1 MAGQH
6 LVFLL
11 RKTKWRGV
19 DLNHRPVGYEPNAL
33 SAELPRQNQILR
45 MLILFEKE
53 QIGKYFLYTNL
64 LELVYHKTLL
74 KLMKTSLNT
83 QILFSALLGI
93 AFGIILGHTALP
105 SQISSPLLFSFDL
118 LGKIFINLL
127 KMILIPLVFTSI
139 TTGIANLKNS
149 PQSKRIWPTLILYSI
164 TTTALA
170 AITGL
175 TAMNLIKPGVGLDI
189 HLFGE
194 KLDSLPIHSLS
205 VSEFAHSFI
214 NAVFMNPLTAMTQ
227 NNILGV
233 VVFAIFLGIAIIIAG
248 EKSHT
253 VLKVIN
259 ELFEIIMTI
268 VRWIMHLAPLGIM
281 GLLTTLIAKSNAHLL
296 LVLSK
301 YILVVASTTL
311 FHGLITL
318 PLILWLITKTSPWK
332 FFLAMKEALI
342 TAFSTSSS
350 TATLPV
356 SLRCIS
362 ENLNVDKNLARFVLP
377 VGATLNMDGTAMY
390 EAMAALFV
398 ANLCGVHLTF
408 ISEITVMLT
417 AMMASIGAPGI
428 PSAGMVTMIMV
439 LQSVGL
445 PVSAVAILIVI
456 DRPLDTIRT
465 VVNVEGDCIG
475 ACVVQKIAKG
485 YSP

>member
-1 MAGQH
+1 
-6 LVFLL
+6 
-11 RKTKWRGV
+11 
-19 DLNHRPVGYEPNAL
+19 
-33 SAELPRQNQILR
+33 
-45 MLILFEKE
+45 
-53 QIGKYFLYTNL
+53 
-64 LELVYHKTLL
+64 
-74 KLMKTSLNT
+74 
-83 QILFSALLGI
+83 
-93 AFGIILGHTALP
+93 
-105 SQISSPLLFSFDL
+105 
-118 LGKIFINLL
+118 
-127 KMILIPLVFTSI
+127 
-139 TTGIANLKNS
+139 
-149 PQSKRIWPTLILYSI
+149 
-164 TTTALA
+164 
-170 AITGL
+170 
-175 TAMNLIKPGVGLDI
+175 
-189 HLFGE
+189 
-194 KLDSLPIHSLS
+194 
-205 VSEFAHSFI
+205 
-214 NAVFMNPLTAMTQ
+214 
-227 NNILGV
+227 
-233 VVFAIFLGIAIIIAG
+233 
-248 EKSHT
+248 
-253 VLKVIN
+253 
-259 ELFEIIMTI
+259 
-268 VRWIMHLAPLGIM
+268 
-281 GLLTTLIAKSNAHLL
+281 

>member
-1 MAGQH
+1 LG
-6 LVFLL
+6 
-11 RKTKWRGV
+11 
-19 DLNHRPVGYEPNAL
+19 
-33 SAELPRQNQILR
+33 
-45 MLILFEKE
+45 
-53 QIGKYFLYTNL
+53 
-64 LELVYHKTLL
+64 LL
-74 KLMKTSLNT
+74 KITLNT
-83 QILFSALLGI
+83 QIFLGALLGV
-93 AFGIILGHTALP
+93 AFGIILGHSALP
-105 SQISSPLLFSFDL
+105 SATISPFLCGFDL

-139 TTGIANLKNS
+139 TAGIANLKNS
-149 PQSKRIWPTLILYSI
+149 PYSARIWPTLIFYSL

-175 TAMNLIKPGVGLDI
+175 TAMNFIKPGVGLDI
-189 HLFGE
+189 HLFKE
-194 KLDSLPIHSLS
+194 NMASFQVQSLS
-205 VSEFAHSFI
+205 AGEFGRKFI
-214 NAVFMNPLTAMTQ
+214 DGLFMNPLAAMSQ

-233 VVFAIFLGIAIIIAG
+233 VVFAVFLGIAMVLLG
-248 EKSHT
+248 QRSQT
-253 VLKVIN
+253 VLKMIN
-259 ELFEIIMTI
+259 ELFEIIMTM
-268 VRWIMHLAPLGIM
+268 VRWIMRLAPLGIM
-281 GLLTTLIAKSNAHLL
+281 GLLTKLVAQANTPLL
-296 LVLSK
+296 YVLSK
-301 YILVVASTTL
+301 YILVVVGTTL

-318 PLILWLITKTSPWK
+318 PAILWLITRISPIK
-332 FFLAMKEALI
+332 FFFAMKEALI

-362 ENLNVDKNLARFVLP
+362 ENLNVDNSIARFVLP

-398 ANLCGVHLTF
+398 ANLCGAHLTLL
-408 ISEITVMLT
+408 SEIIVALT

-445 PVSAVAILIVI
+445 PAQAVGILIAI

-475 ACVVQKIAKG
+475 ACVVQKIAKVKRSG
-485 YSP
+485 VKTTQD